1 MMLIVGD
8 DLMADMHVR
17 SIAKGFSW
25 RFIATLTTITLV
37 FLFTGDLSL
46 SLGIGVFDVLLK
58 LLFYYF
64 HERAWN
70 GITWGKTPN

>member
-1 MMLIVGD
+1 MMSNLGD
-8 DLMADMHVR
+8 DLMADKHIR
-17 SIAKGFSW
+17 SLTKGISW
-25 RFIATLTTITLV
+25 RFIATLTTMTLV

-58 LLFYYF
+58 LLFYYL

-70 GITWGKTPN
+70 NITWGRTPN